1 MTLYVVTANALADG
15 GVLWLRAEAGHL
27 AWTPESRAA
36 STTEDAHQR
45 DAWLVAAEADALRN
59 LIVAPYA
66 VEVAPVEGGFRHTS
80 VRERVRADGP
90 TVGNSL
96 LAATGSA

>member
-15 GVLWLRAEAGHL
+15 GVLWLRAEAGRV
-27 AWTPESRAA
+27 AWTSAAREA
-36 STTEDAHQR
+36 STTEDARQR
-45 DAWLVAAEADALRN
+45 DAWLAAAEADVARN

-96 LAATGSA
+96 VAATGTT

>member
-1 MTLYVVTANALADG
+1 MTLFVVTANLLADG
-15 GVLWLRAEAGHL
+15 GVRWLRAEAGHL
-27 AWTPESRAA
+27 AWTSVALDA

-45 DAWLVAAEADALRN
+45 DAWLAAAEADVARN

-66 VEVAPVEGGFRHTS
+66 VEVASHGDGFRHVS
-80 VRERVRADGP
+80 VRERVRANGP

-96 LAATGSA
+96 VAATGRA